1 MLFSREATRTPHVR
15 QPTRDPIVP
24 DERFD
29 LIVIGAGPAGL
40 AGALAAGI
48 FGRKVALIE
57 RQPQLGGALINTGT
71 LPSKTLR
78 ETALALS
85 GFRSRELYGVDLSL
99 RRAARVADF
108 LHHERDVKL
117 GAQANVEARLTRLPV
132 ERINGTA
139 RFVSPRVI
147 EVTPARHANASN
159 GSRRSSASA
168 AADASAK
175 PRRLRARFIL
185 IATGSTPNH
194 PPEFAFEHPRIW
206 DSDEI
211 LNLE

>member
-99 RRAARVADF
+99 RRAARVGDF
-108 LHHERDVKL
+108 LRHARDVKR
-117 GAQANVEARLTRLPV
+117 AARNEVAERLRV
-132 ERINGTA
+132 LELERIVGSA
-139 RFVSPRVI
+139 RFLGP
-147 EVTPARHANASN
+147 
-159 GSRRSSASA
+159 
-168 AADASAK
+168 
-175 PRRLRARFIL
+175 
-185 IATGSTPNH
+185 
-194 PPEFAFEHPRIW
+194 
-206 DSDEI
+206 
-211 LNLE
+211 